1 MTGPKRVETAETEA
15 AAWHARLG
23 APPVSPETIEGFFA
37 WRRAPA
43 NAEAY
48 RRVEKV
54 WADTGALKKDPEII
68 DLLGETLS
76 RTAKRRRRGPDR
88 RLFIGLAVVGAGL
101 ALSLGVWTWVDGR
114 GVYATAVGEQ
124 RVVQLADGSSVRL
137 DTGSHMRV
145 RYDGN
150 RRLITLDQGQALF
163 TVAHDTIRPFV
174 VDAGAAQVRAVGTVF
189 DVRREAGGEVRVTL
203 VSGAVDVTG
212 GEGREAERMVAG
224 HQARVTAS
232 AVRTM
237 AIDTAS
243 ATSWVEGRVVFRD
256 TPLRQAVFEVNRYL
270 TDKIEL
276 DAPALENESVN
287 GVFRTGDRDAFVS
300 AAAAALDLRASP
312 GKDGAV
318 RLTAEK

>member
-1 MTGPKRVETAETEA
+1 MTGPKMRIETAETEA

-23 APPVSPETIEGFFA
+23 APPVSPETIEAFFD
-37 WRRAPA
+37 WRRTPA

-54 WADTGALKKDPEII
+54 WADTGALKTDPEIR
-68 DLLGETLS
+68 DVLGETLS
-76 RTAKRRRRGPDR
+76 RTARRRGSGPDR
-88 RLFIGLAVVGAGL
+88 RVFIGLAVVGAGL
-101 ALSLGVWTWVDGR
+101 ALSLGVWTWADGR

-137 DTGSHMRV
+137 DTGSRMRV
-145 RYDGN
+145 RFDGE
-150 RRLITLDQGQALF
+150 RRVVELVQGQALF
-163 TVAHDTIRPFV
+163 TVAHDTARPFV

-212 GEGREAERMVAG
+212 GEGRAERMAAG
-224 HQARVTAS
+224 HQARVTRAE
-232 AVRTM
+232 VRTT
-237 AIDTAS
+237 AVDTAS

-287 GVFRTGDRDAFVS
+287 GVFRTGDREAFVS
-300 AAAAALDLRASP
+300 AAAAALDLKSSP
-312 GKDGAV
+312 GRDGAV
-318 RLTAEK
+318 RLTAKK